1 MVGNVVISRVDS
13 SSIMEASGFDVL
25 NGFIV
30 MACFIG
36 WMLDQKIIL

>member
-1 MVGNVVISRVDS
+1 MVGNVVSSSVD

-30 MACFIG
+30 MVVSSDGCWI
-36 WMLDQKIIL
+36 KK